1 MDTDRPPSLK
11 PSYLSDNGPGGFS
24 FILATVAQTWEKTL
38 AEACAVCGSE
48 TSFSS
53 LSLLLHNNH
62 SGIISLGLGPGND
75 GLGGCGSVCAASAG
89 VFAHE
94 FSV

>member
-1 MDTDRPPSLK
+1 MGKDIGRSLR
-11 PSYLSDNGPGGFS
+11 
-24 FILATVAQTWEKTL
+24 
-38 AEACAVCGSE
+38 AVSGSE

-62 SGIISLGLGPGND
+62 SGIISLGPEPGND
-75 GLGGCGSVCAASAG
+75 GVGGRAGGCGSVCAASAG